1 METICEIISHNM
13 PIFSNKINFFL
24 LCYVFKV
31 SKEYAGTF
39 GSLFEIAR
47 RCKVCKE
54 GRLMECH
61 EVAA

>member
-1 METICEIISHNM
+1 MLSIDLLICLIYLIQL
-13 PIFSNKINFFL
+13 IKLIFFL